1 MIIHKKHFNSFII
14 RKIPC
19 TGYKNA
25 GDKLY
30 IFFQIKTGMEKAK
43 STEWKN
49 AATELAGMIYGVS
62 LDGVVTRNEYE
73 TLKNWCADNESLCEH
88 EPFNGL
94 YSKIKPIVD
103 SGSVNKEELEEIE
116 DILNKFLEKIGSK
129 QRVED
134 SNKLF
139 IKGLLKGILSSGD
152 INDQEV
158 YKLKQF
164 LENQDDENLKS
175 KFNGLKEL
183 IDKIWEDGKVDDAE
197 FRILKDY
204 MGLLIQVV

>member
-1 MIIHKKHFNSFII
+1 
-14 RKIPC
+14 
-19 TGYKNA
+19 
-25 GDKLY
+25 
-30 IFFQIKTGMEKAK
+30 MEKAK

-103 SGSVNKEELEEIE
+103 SGSVNKQELEEIE